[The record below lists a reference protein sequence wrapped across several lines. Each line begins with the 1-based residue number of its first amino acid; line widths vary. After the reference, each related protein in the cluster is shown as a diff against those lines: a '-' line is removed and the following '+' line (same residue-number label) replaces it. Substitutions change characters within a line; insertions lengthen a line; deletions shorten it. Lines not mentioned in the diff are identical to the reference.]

1 MYCDE
6 CGVCGG
12 DNLAC
17 SDCDFPV
24 CLNINNV
31 NTSNGSGNMNIN
43 MTNQPACSYCEDSES
58 NINWNPWP
66 VQKEECEIE
75 WLGNSTWI
83 IDTDMSETECMA
95 IPSIN
100 ENGGWWFNGDVA
112 GIQFFIGGVI
122 ITDLSGGTAVETF
135 NLLNYNPNADCD
147 ADGIVDEGC
156 NLIIGIDMTGQII
169 PPNEDELLLSID
181 FEDFNGIDICFVG
194 TELEAYGNWS
204 PQSTATTAP
213 LASAT
218 VGGDQLP

>member
-1 MYCDE
+1 
-6 CGVCGG
+6 
-12 DNLAC
+12 
-17 SDCDFPV
+17 
-24 CLNINNV
+24 
-31 NTSNGSGNMNIN
+31 
-43 MTNQPACSYCEDSES
+43 
-58 NINWNPWP
+58 
-66 VQKEECEIE
+66 
-75 WLGNSTWI
+75 
-83 IDTDMSETECMA
+83 MA

-204 PQSTATTAP
+204 PP
-213 LASAT
+213 T
-218 VGGDQLP
+218 VADANGAVVAVDWGDQLP